1 MKMTVNEFIENV
13 QEALQSVL
21 GVKGEDT
28 LMVMD
33 LEEMGE
39 SSSDIGMGI
48 ERAGRIFTL
57 IIKENEMKLTDVLP
71 LT

>member
-1 MKMTVNEFIENV
+1 MQMTVNEFVENV

-33 LEEMGE
+33 LEEVGE

-57 IIKENEMKLTDVLP
+57 IIKEN
-71 LT
+71 